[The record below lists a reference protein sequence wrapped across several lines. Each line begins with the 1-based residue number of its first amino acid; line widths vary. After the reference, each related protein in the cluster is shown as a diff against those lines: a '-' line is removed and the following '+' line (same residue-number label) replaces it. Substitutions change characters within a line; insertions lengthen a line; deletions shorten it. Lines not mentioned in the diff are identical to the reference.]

1 MAWPSPQLCVA
12 VTGAAQ
18 GDPGPYAHPAGEA
31 AGQRLPL
38 PPALVT
44 RWPRRDQWPSSAR
57 RTLVLRTRKCD
68 RGQERQAPRP
78 AAAAGSRRPP
88 SLHTG
93 CRALAHESGHS
104 GLGQTG
110 TAQTLVFLFRGVYGR
125 VNATSPGRWQWV
137 QGTLALPR
145 VAGEDPPVGWGWG
158 RGGSP
163 WGGVCPRPPHAA
175 VSVPSGPWASGR
187 CKPLLSP
194 GQVWR
199 WAALLAAT
207 PGGPQN
213 QGGGHRGRLGSRR
226 PAGCRSLCRA
236 PGPGH
241 LSAAGLMLCPGPA
254 PDMLTLSPRR
264 RGGSC
269 SRLSGGPRAP
279 WLPAGAEGR
288 NEQEGASAQGN
299 WPVGLDMPM
308 VPTALCLHTT
318 TWHEAFVP
326 SHGRQ
331 THRLNPA
338 CPRPGEVSGRN
349 TIGQSCHKPF

>member
-1 MAWPSPQLCVA
+1 MSWPSPQLCVA

-163 WGGVCPRPPHAA
+163 WGGGLPSAPPRCSFCPLWTVGFWEMQTSALPRAG
-175 VSVPSGPWASGR
+175 VEMG
-187 CKPLLSP
+187 SP
-194 GQVWR
+194 ACSHTWGSSKSR
-199 WAALLAAT
+199 
-207 PGGPQN
+207 
-213 QGGGHRGRLGSRR
+213 GGHRGRLGSRR